1 MIKVFDIFL
10 IFLAIYIFSWGTI
23 KHFRLWRIGKEDKRF
38 DKMGA
43 RIKSFLVEGFAHRK
57 ILQDLYPG
65 SLHLCIFLGFIIPFG
80 VIFIAQ
86 FMFTLPVLMARLLSL
101 SLDIIAILAI
111 VSLLLTLYRRYVT
124 RPSRLD
130 NKPED
135 FKVLALIL
143 LIFLTGI
150 FLESLR
156 LSVIGKDT
164 QTWAPVGKALAT
176 LINTAGWS
184 AGTKSLLA
192 KIIFRIH
199 FFLVLC
205 TIAYIP
211 FSKLFHLISSPMNM
225 IFRSLDPKGALSFM
239 DLEDEKAESFGI
251 AKIEEF
257 TWKHLMDLD
266 ACTRCG
272 RCQEFCPA
280 HITEKPLSPKKII
293 LDLKD
298 HLHLRAPQIL
308 KAKSKNTEAEEVPP
322 LIGNLIEKEA
332 LWACTTCRSCMEHC
346 PVFIEH
352 VDKIVDMRRYQ
363 VLMESKFPE
372 ELTTAFKGLETN
384 SNPWG
389 MGRDSRADWIKE
401 LDVPIISEASGEDIE
416 YLFFVGCIRSY
427 DDRNKKVTIAMVRIL
442 NHLGIKFAILGL
454 EEGCCGDPA
463 RRLGNEYLYQILAQ
477 ANIKTFNHYNIKRI
491 LTTCPHCYNTLQNE
505 YPQLGF
511 NCKVVHH
518 AEFLQENIQ
527 NGRLKLEHSLAKRT
541 TYHDPCYLGRY
552 SGIYNPP
559 REILQSIPSL
569 DLREMRRSRI
579 DSMCCGAG
587 GGWMWMDEKIGK
599 RINIQRLED
608 ALATDPEWI
617 TTACP
622 FCVTMFDDAIKDK
635 NMEEDLKI
643 WDLAELVEQALFGE
657 KKKTP
662 PATESNT

>member
-135 FKVLALIL
+135 FKALALIL
-143 LIFLTGI
+143 LILLTGI

-164 QTWAPVGKALAT
+164 QTWAPVGKALAA

-184 AGTKSLLA
+184 AGTKNLLA

-257 TWKHLMDLD
+257 TWKQLMDLD

-272 RCQEFCPA
+272 RCQEHCPA

-401 LDVPIISEASGEDIE
+401 LNVPIISETSGEDIE

-427 DDRNKKVTIAMVRIL
+427 DDRNKKVASAMVRIL
-442 NHLGIKFAILGL
+442 NHLGIRFAILGI

-477 ANIKTFNHYNIKRI
+477 ANIKTFKRYNIKRI
-491 LTTCPHCYNTLQNE
+491 LTTCPHCYNTIQNE

-657 KKKTP
+657 KKKLP
-662 PATESNT
+662 PSTESNT